1 MQSGREVKMYAMCI
15 YIFCPSGCEKPGI
28 HLFCDVLH
36 YYFAFVL
43 QETCT
48 VASCRS
54 WIYFIFIFHS
64 HTEGEIG
71 SALLPSC
78 DSSGDWALILLL

>member
-15 YIFCPSGCEKPGI
+15 YIFVCRAVKSLESTYFVMFFI
-28 HLFCDVLH
+28 IILHL
-36 YYFAFVL
+36 YYK
-43 QETCT
+43 
-48 VASCRS
+48 R
-54 WIYFIFIFHS
+54 